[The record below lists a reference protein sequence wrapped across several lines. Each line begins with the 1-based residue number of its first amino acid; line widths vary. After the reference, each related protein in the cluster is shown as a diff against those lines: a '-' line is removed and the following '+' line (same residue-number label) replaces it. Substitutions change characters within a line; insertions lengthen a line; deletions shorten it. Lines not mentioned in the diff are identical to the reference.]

1 MNNCKACGG
10 TGLQWMGDFSIGT
23 EHQDTCVICK
33 GQLSSS
39 SWKASDIVK
48 TERVKLTDWEI
59 TEIIWNT
66 RYPDRRR
73 FKKLERQTQVEWVE
87 IVVMALGLDHLNR
100 SNPDLLWRLKKNQ
113 LD

>member
-10 TGLQWMGDFSIGT
+10 TGLIWTGDPSWGT
-23 EHQDTCVICK
+23 ERQVTCHYCNGK
-33 GQLSSS
+33 KTWGGSTLT
-39 SWKASDIVK
+39 K
-48 TERVKLTDWEI
+48 TEPARLSDWEI